1 MNIRKTLPAFVLTS
15 VFATVSTA
23 AIAVDPDSIIVVP
36 VVSSSP
42 VYETVRINTPRQE
55 CWQEAVTVSSG
66 SRSHTPEIL
75 GAIVGAGVGRLF
87 GSGRG
92 KDAATVGGAILGSS
106 IGSDLENKNKQGD
119 QIEYQQRCRTVDQY
133 HNERHLVWYDVTYRF
148 NDQLYT
154 SQTSRDP
161 GNSIRVSVT
170 VVPVE

>member
-23 AIAVDPDSIIVVP
+23 AIAVDPNSIIVVP

-42 VYETVRINTPRQE
+42 VYEAVRINTPRQE
-55 CWQEAVTVSSG
+55 CWQEAVTVSGG

-92 KDAATVGGAILGSS
+92 KDVAKVGGAILGSS

-133 HNERHLVWYDVTYRF
+133 HNERHLVWYDVTYKF

-154 SQTSRDP
+154 SRTTRDP

-170 VVPVE
+170 VVPVK